1 MNTKNI
7 FAVLILVIVGLLVY
21 SFILPFKEVAVDNVS
36 EELVKLQT
44 AFEQASQQLSLKTL
58 RMKRQQLSEQ
68 DSALLTNFIPQ
79 NLHSGQFV
87 YNIGQIANL
96 NRMNLKGLQYAVIDD
111 TLNNPTGEKKLM
123 VEFTMEG
130 RYEDFANWVRTLENS
145 NVLIDV
151 ESIRGAKTANS
162 GETITFY
169 AKLFA
174 YGINID

>member
-7 FAVLILVIVGLLVY
+7 FAILILAIVGLLMY
-21 SFILPFKEVAVDNVS
+21 SFILPFKALAVDNVS
-36 EELVKLQT
+36 EELVTLQSAYEHAT
-44 AFEQASQQLSLKTL
+44 QQLSLKTL
-58 RMKRQQLSEQ
+58 RMKKQQLSEQ
-68 DSALLTNFIPQ
+68 DSALLINFIPQ

-87 YNIGQIANL
+87 YNLGQIANL

-130 RYEDFANWVRTLENS
+130 RYEDFANWIYTLENS

-151 ESIRGAKTANS
+151 ESIRGAKAANT

-169 AKLFA
+169 VKLFA